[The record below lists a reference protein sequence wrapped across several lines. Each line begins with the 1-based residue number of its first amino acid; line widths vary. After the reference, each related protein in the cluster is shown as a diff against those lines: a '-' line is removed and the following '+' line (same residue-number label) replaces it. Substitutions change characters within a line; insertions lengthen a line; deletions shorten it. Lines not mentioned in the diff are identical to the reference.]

1 MMALAKKQS
10 AGTSLFCVFFFLF
23 LKMFVILYDDSIRNV
38 CMYDVYICSKSETV
52 NKQYKL
58 SRSFGQQHTYIYLM
72 R

>member
-1 MMALAKKQS
+1 MMAYGLKNSQ
-10 AGTSLFCVFFFLF
+10 LEPVCFVFFLF

-58 SRSFGQQHTYIYLM
+58 SRSFGQQHI
-72 R
+72 